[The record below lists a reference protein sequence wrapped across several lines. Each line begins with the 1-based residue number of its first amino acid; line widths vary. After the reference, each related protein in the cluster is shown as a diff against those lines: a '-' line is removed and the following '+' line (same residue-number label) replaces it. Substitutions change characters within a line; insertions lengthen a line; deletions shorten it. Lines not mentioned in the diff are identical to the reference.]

1 MLKEKAKVHYLS
13 NNKIVVRN
21 KDVLSMTYN
30 DFNIH
35 ILDEDKLDYPE
46 LLYKDQ
52 NGEYWLFYYGAI
64 SFERFNSLIEGTV
77 SGYDKD
83 RCINY
88 CDYIL
93 EKVKPMFKDIK
104 SNMKNKIDNR
114 KYFNLVELSYLENNY
129 SDLYSEALK
138 SREEFLLRKKE
149 EKEKQEQ
156 EENNRREQKVKE
168 KNQVFRDKVINT
180 KIAISSGKEVLSEV
194 LNFYK
199 DDNYNNETYQNNFL
213 YLLKEYG
220 IEVPL
225 KTQGYINNTLHSFNF
240 ENGSYR
246 IYGKNSSKCLTDY
259 LFKLKE
265 KITEELKKDIVMD
278 NELDITDSM

>member
-21 KDVLSMTYN
+21 KDVLSMIYN

-35 ILDEDKLDYPE
+35 ILDEDKFDYPE

-52 NGEYWLFYYGAI
+52 NGEYWMFYYGAI

-83 RCINY
+83 RCISYCNY
-88 CDYIL
+88 IV
-93 EKVKPMFKDIK
+93 EKVKPMYEDINA
-104 SNMKNKIDNR
+104 SMKNKIDNR
-114 KYFNLVELSYLENNY
+114 KYFNLIELSYLEKNC
-129 SDLYSEALK
+129 SDLYPEALK
-138 SREEFLLRKKE
+138 SREEFLLKKKE

-156 EENNRREQKVKE
+156 EEDNRRKQKVKE

-180 KIAISSGKEVLSEV
+180 KIAISSGKEVISEV

-199 DDNYNNETYQNNFL
+199 DDNYSNETYQNNFL
-213 YLLKEYG
+213 YLLKEYE